1 MNITG
6 YKQQESNNTSN
17 LLNKE
22 NPNNLLITEIIKEKS
37 ADNYIVKKDY
47 SNGDVYTCNGYEII
61 RKHNGKEITF
71 KAKPVGDKLVKEDY
85 IKNIEKLIG
94 KMATVKY
101 FAYSTDGVP
110 TQPVFKS
117 FREEGE

>member
-1 MNITG
+1 M
-6 YKQQESNNTSN
+6 
-17 LLNKE
+17 
-22 NPNNLLITEIIKEKS
+22 IK
-37 ADNYIVKKDY
+37 IKDY
-47 SNGDVYTCNGYEII
+47 MDSEFKVIGWEPGLRPVEDMCFICQVP
-61 RKHNGKEITF
+61 GKEITF